1 MQIEIWDREA
11 IDGDRAVPVTMSSVN
26 GTVTQHANYE
36 TAFEYLHGL
45 VKELKAAVDTAE
57 VMYLR
62 KPNTRIADT
71 GGANAIKANAEH
83 DTRQQQ
89 NDQGGKTP

>member
-11 IDGDRAVPVTMSSVN
+11 IDGDRAVLVTMSSVN
-26 GTVTQHANYE
+26 GIVTQHANYE

-62 KPNTRIADT
+62 KPNAQ
-71 GGANAIKANAEH
+71 NH
-83 DTRQQQ
+83 QQEEV
-89 NDQGGKTP
+89 K

>member
-1 MQIEIWDREA
+1 MSWLGFPAKTEREKMQIEIWDREA
-11 IDGDRAVPVTMSSVN
+11 IDGDRAVLVTMSSVN
-26 GTVTQHANYE
+26 GIVTQHANYE

-62 KPNTRIADT
+62 KPN
-71 GGANAIKANAEH
+71 AESEVSE
-83 DTRQQQ
+83 
-89 NDQGGKTP
+89 